1 MALHLFCLW
10 QLEREKLFKF
20 LRKLPSGGA
29 RQVGVECEVMCMCL
43 QALGMHESKQC
54 TVVEAFYLGK
64 QLLEKQTL
72 WDNADLRAWR
82 LASTCF
88 SKALFFPVSMFS
100 RMMSIAVLSSKQ
112 ILASMRLWQFFSL
125 DVCRTGVLVIL
136 HFFYFVQAYVK
147 VALTTCDPFV
157 LQPRARRRLRG
168 FVFFL

>member
-1 MALHLFCLW
+1 MAVLDRLGWIVKWC
-10 QLEREKLFKF
+10 
-20 LRKLPSGGA
+20 
-29 RQVGVECEVMCMCL
+29 MCMCL

-64 QLLEKQTL
+64 QWLLEKQTL
-72 WDNADLRAWR
+72 WDNADLCARR

-100 RMMSIAVLSSKQ
+100 LMMSIAVLSSKQ
-112 ILASMRLWQFFSL
+112 ILASMRFWHFFSL
-125 DVCRTGVLVIL
+125 DVCGTGVLVIL

-147 VALTTCDPFV
+147 VALTTCNPFV

-168 FVFFL
+168 FVFFWKLSWSYFFLGMQIWARYRFR